1 MDRSVEMGFEPAR
14 LIDRLEAF
22 PGLLSAL
29 LGERGGGV
37 DLATR
42 RGRVGS
48 GRDTRSPA
56 AGGARGFPP
65 PSASDAGFAR
75 IALAPDRPRGAVI
88 AGRDIEGDP
97 AGMLG
102 QFIHEPPSERRLAAR
117 AGRGGLGAVVPAP
130 HDRGDPRGDLLAAW
144 ADHDSLHA
152 RQIISRRHQRTELDA
167 GGYSCRY
174 AGEWTA

>member
-1 MDRSVEMGFEPAR
+1 MGFEPAR

-29 LGERGGGV
+29 LGEARGAEWTWRPDGGGW
-37 DLATR
+37 
-42 RGRVGS
+42 
-48 GRDTRSPA
+48 
-56 AGGARGFPP
+56 
-65 PSASDAGFAR
+65 
-75 IALAPDRPRGAVI
+75 ALVEILGHLLREEREDFRPRLRLTLDSPGSPWPPIDPEGAVI

-102 QFIHEPPSERRLAAR
+102 QFIHERRASVDWLR
-117 AGRGGLGAVVPAP
+117 GLGVVDWGRLYRHPTIGAI
-130 HDRGDPRGDLLAAW
+130 RAGDLLAAW

-152 RQIISRRHQRTELDA
+152 RQIIKRRHQRTELDA